1 MDESGLSTGLKLPFL
16 SNFPGSVDDKGR
28 LSIPA
33 DYRHALPP
41 ECDGYLVFT
50 LGTRNFLN
58 AFPLDF
64 FNAMWEKVE
73 SDSAQFASFSNLE
86 RDTLLFG
93 EAVYRQLDN
102 QGRITLPQGILKQ
115 AGIGKDV
122 VFMGRR
128 THFTVWDAGAFGTHR
143 GQIGINAGEA
153 WQRVIDTG
161 HGSNGKE
168 PR

>member
-1 MDESGLSTGLKLPFL
+1 M
-16 SNFPGSVDDKGR
+16 
-28 LSIPA
+28 SIPA